1 MSYTVFGF
9 LSTLGLFFGMLILLE
24 VGWRIGIRRMTDDA
38 DGEHASVGS
47 IESAVF
53 GLLGLIVAF
62 TFSGATTRFDARR
75 QLIVEETNTIGT
87 AYLRVDLLAPGA
99 QPALRENFRR
109 YLDARLGVYQKLPD
123 IDAAKEELAKANKLQ
138 GEIWRQALAASRAAD
153 AHPDTAKLML
163 PAINQ
168 MIDITT
174 TRTMATQMHPPT
186 IIFVMLFGL
195 ALASALLA
203 GYGMAGGKYRS
214 WLHKICFALVVA
226 VAVYVILDV
235 EYPRLGL
242 IRVDAFDQA
251 LVELRESMG
260 K

>member
-1 MSYTVFGF
+1 
-9 LSTLGLFFGMLILLE
+9 MLLVRPIC
-24 VGWRIGIRRMTDDA
+24 
-38 DGEHASVGS
+38 GS
-47 IESAVF
+47 ICSRPAHSRPCARIF
-53 GLLGLIVAF
+53 GVISTHGWEF
-62 TFSGATTRFDARR
+62 TKNSRISTPRKRNLPKQTSC
-75 QLIVEETNTIGT
+75 
-87 AYLRVDLLAPGA
+87 RV
-99 QPALRENFRR
+99 
-109 YLDARLGVYQKLPD
+109 
-123 IDAAKEELAKANKLQ
+123 
-138 GEIWRQALAASRAAD
+138 EIWRQALAASRAAD

-186 IIFVMLFGL
+186 IIFVMLSGL

-203 GYGMAGGKYRS
+203 GYGIAGGKYRS
-214 WLHKICFALVVA
+214 WLHKMCFAVVVA

-251 LVELRESMG
+251 LVERRESMG